1 MGDSEES
8 LGQEVATLRQEVIR
22 LTQEL
27 DQTSSEK
34 IQSAQYGLVLLEE
47 KENLEARCQELEAH
61 FENTK
66 HELQVTQE
74 ALTKFQSSQQVSTRT
89 GIEHEETLLYESA
102 ARETSLNTQI
112 VEFEIENKQIKVE
125 LERLKNEKFSAMAEL
140 TKIQKASEVLDHE
153 LKTVKGEMKEYR
165 FRETRLLTDYS
176 ELEEE
181 NVALQKQVSTL
192 RSTTVEFEGAK
203 HEIRHL
209 QEEVEVLN
217 SQVEELGNL
226 KKIAEKQLEEALEA
240 LQAEREQRY
249 ALKKELDTKNNSE
262 SMYQLGNLALSIQ
275 GGLSD
280 SAAPSSMGS
289 DGDEDAP
296 VFKKVSE
303 ESKETEEAE
312 DESAPAED
320 LFSEI
325 HLGQLKKLEK
335 QLESSETE
343 KMSLSLNVREI
354 QDNLE
359 TARKEA
365 LAQKAKVSELLAFVG
380 ELTKLNNPD
389 AAKLILSKESGDLK
403 NSSDVLQKHKDWNA
417 KALDEIKT
425 LQEHIKIF
433 SVEDYHTF
441 DTVGKLR
448 NDLNNLRSEIT
459 SNEKTMGDLN
469 HDIKIMDS
477 LSVEAQKV
485 LGLCQNELYNV
496 TEELAKIYHHI
507 CTANNITPSRVMLEH
522 SKGSDARQTEQKGE
536 SFSPSPS
543 KMDVLRA
550 KLRTV
555 QHLADSSQFGDSS
568 TVTTNLDTIKDQ
580 LKYLK
585 SAIESSLEL
594 SKKKS
599 SVTAETPGN
608 LSPISEGELAEA
620 QEQLVKLK
628 SLLSTKREQIA
639 TLRTV
644 LKANKQTAEV
654 ALANLKSKYDT
665 EKTIVSDTMV
675 KLRNELRLLKED
687 AATFS
692 SLRAMFAARCEEY
705 SGQVDELQRSLGGA
719 EDEKKTLNQLLRMAI
734 HQKLVLTQ
742 RLEDI
747 EMSDMRPSHGGP
759 RRGQRKTSGY
769 SRGNRGGSGYN
780 GGFQGGSR

>member
-1 MGDSEES
+1 M
-8 LGQEVATLRQEVIR
+8 
-22 LTQEL
+22 
-27 DQTSSEK
+27 
-34 IQSAQYGLVLLEE
+34 
-47 KENLEARCQELEAH
+47 
-61 FENTK
+61 
-66 HELQVTQE
+66 
-74 ALTKFQSSQQVSTRT
+74 
-89 GIEHEETLLYESA
+89 
-102 ARETSLNTQI
+102 
-112 VEFEIENKQIKVE
+112 
-125 LERLKNEKFSAMAEL
+125 
-140 TKIQKASEVLDHE
+140 
-153 LKTVKGEMKEYR
+153 
-165 FRETRLLTDYS
+165 
-176 ELEEE
+176 
-181 NVALQKQVSTL
+181 
-192 RSTTVEFEGAK
+192 
-203 HEIRHL
+203 
-209 QEEVEVLN
+209 
-217 SQVEELGNL
+217 
-226 KKIAEKQLEEALEA
+226 
-240 LQAEREQRY
+240 
-249 ALKKELDTKNNSE
+249 
-262 SMYQLGNLALSIQ
+262 
-275 GGLSD
+275 
-280 SAAPSSMGS
+280 
-289 DGDEDAP
+289 
-296 VFKKVSE
+296 FKKVSE
-303 ESKETEEAE
+303 EAKEAEEAD

-380 ELTKLNNPD
+380 ELTKLNNAD

-403 NSSDVLQKHKDWNA
+403 NSSDLLQKHKDWNA
-417 KALDEIKT
+417 KALDEIKS

-441 DTVGKLR
+441 DTVSKLR
-448 NDLNNLRSEIT
+448 NDLNGLRSEIT

-522 SKGSDARQTEQKGE
+522 SKGGQKINIVAFNKFDANTFSGSDPRQTEQKGE

-543 KMDVLRA
+543 KMDVLRS

-568 TVTTNLDTIKDQ
+568 TVATNLDTIKDQ

-585 SAIESSLEL
+585 SAIESSLEM
-594 SKKKS
+594 SKKKMSS

-608 LSPISEGELAEA
+608 LSPVSEGELVEA

-705 SGQVDELQRSLGGA
+705 STQVDELQVNFSYFSSIIASFDNSFQRSLGGA

-747 EMSDMRPSHGGP
+747 EMSEMRPSHVCSVENCWP
-759 RRGQRKTSGY
+759 RSNDFFLFFREVREGVRGKPPVTAEAIAEDPDITGD
-769 SRGNRGGSGYN
+769 SRGARDETIRGKDGKIKLWVYKLH
-780 GGFQGGSR
+780 FTKQGLYSLFSHSKIYMKLSTVKTRKRIE

>member
-1 MGDSEES
+1 
-8 LGQEVATLRQEVIR
+8 
-22 LTQEL
+22 
-27 DQTSSEK
+27 
-34 IQSAQYGLVLLEE
+34 
-47 KENLEARCQELEAH
+47 
-61 FENTK
+61 
-66 HELQVTQE
+66 
-74 ALTKFQSSQQVSTRT
+74 
-89 GIEHEETLLYESA
+89 
-102 ARETSLNTQI
+102 
-112 VEFEIENKQIKVE
+112 
-125 LERLKNEKFSAMAEL
+125 
-140 TKIQKASEVLDHE
+140 
-153 LKTVKGEMKEYR
+153 
-165 FRETRLLTDYS
+165 
-176 ELEEE
+176 
-181 NVALQKQVSTL
+181 
-192 RSTTVEFEGAK
+192 
-203 HEIRHL
+203 
-209 QEEVEVLN
+209 
-217 SQVEELGNL
+217 
-226 KKIAEKQLEEALEA
+226 
-240 LQAEREQRY
+240 
-249 ALKKELDTKNNSE
+249 
-262 SMYQLGNLALSIQ
+262 
-275 GGLSD
+275 
-280 SAAPSSMGS
+280 MGS

-303 ESKETEEAE
+303 ESKEAEEAE

-365 LAQKAKVSELLAFVG
+365 LAQKAKVSELLAFVA
-380 ELTKLNNPD
+380 ELTKLNNAD

-403 NSSDVLQKHKDWNA
+403 NSSDVLQKHRDWNA

-441 DTVGKLR
+441 DTVSKLR
-448 NDLNNLRSEIT
+448 NDLNGLRSEIT

-522 SKGSDARQTEQKGE
+522 SKGGQQKTFLKYFMIKPFFAFTDPRQAEQKGE

-543 KMDVLRA
+543 KMDVLRS

-555 QHLADSSQFGDSS
+555 QHLADSSQFGDST
-568 TVTTNLDTIKDQ
+568 TVATNLDTIKDQ

-594 SKKKS
+594 SKKKMS
-599 SVTAETPGN
+599 SSAIADTPGN
-608 LSPISEGELAEA
+608 LSPVSEGELVEA

-705 SGQVDELQRSLGGA
+705 STQVDELQVKFSGFLPIISA
-719 EDEKKTLNQLLRMAI
+719 
-734 HQKLVLTQ
+734 
-742 RLEDI
+742 
-747 EMSDMRPSHGGP
+747 SDNHYFLAKPWWR
-759 RRGQRKTSGY
+759 
-769 SRGNRGGSGYN
+769 
-780 GGFQGGSR
+780 

>member
-1 MGDSEES
+1 MTSP
-8 LGQEVATLRQEVIR
+8 LQQELDTLRQEVVR

-47 KENLEARCQELEAH
+47 KEGLEARCQELETH
-61 FENTK
+61 FENTR

-74 ALTKFQSSQQVSTRT
+74 ALAKFQSSQQVSTRT

-112 VEFEIENKQIKVE
+112 IEFEIENKQIKAE
-125 LERLKNEKFSAMAEL
+125 LERLKNEKFSAMSEL
-140 TKIQKASEVLDHE
+140 TKVQKSSEVLEHE

-226 KKIAEKQLEEALEA
+226 KKIAEKQLEEALES

-249 ALKKELDTKNNSE
+249 ALKKELDSKNNSE

-275 GGLSD
+275 GGLSE
-280 SAAPSSMGS
+280 SGAPSSMGS
-289 DGDEDAP
+289 DADEDAP

-303 ESKETEEAE
+303 EVKAPQEEE
-312 DESAPAED
+312 DDSGPAED

-335 QLESSETE
+335 QLENSETE

-359 TARKEA
+359 AARREA
-365 LAQKAKVSELLAFVG
+365 LGQKAKVSELLAFVG
-380 ELTKLNNPD
+380 ELTKLNTED
-389 AAKLILSKESGDLK
+389 AAKLFQSKDSTDLK
-403 NSSDVLQKHKDWNA
+403 NTGDVLQKHRSWNA
-417 KALDEIKT
+417 KALDEIKA

-433 SVEDYHTF
+433 SIEDYHTY
-441 DTVGKLR
+441 DTVSKMK
-448 NDLNNLRSEIT
+448 NDMCDLKSEIT
-459 SNEKTMGDLN
+459 ANEKSIGDLN

-477 LSVEAQKV
+477 LSVEAQKA

-507 CTANNITPSRVMLEH
+507 CTAHNITPSRIMLEH
-522 SKGSDARQTEQKGE
+522 SKGSDPKQSKEQKGE
-536 SFSPSPS
+536 KTISPS
-543 KMDVLRA
+543 KMDVLRS

-555 QHLADSSQFGDSS
+555 QHLTDTGQFGDST
-568 TVTTNLDTIKDQ
+568 TVATNLDTIKDQ

-585 SAIESSLEL
+585 SAIESSLEI
-594 SKKKS
+594 SKKKMS
-599 SVTAETPGN
+599 TSITETPGN
-608 LSPISEGELAEA
+608 LSPVTEGELVEA
-620 QEQLVKLK
+620 QDQIVKLK

-705 SGQVDELQRSLGGA
+705 STQVDELQRQLGGA

-747 EMSDMRPSHGGP
+747 EMSDLRPTHGGP

-769 SRGNRGGSGYN
+769 GRGGRGGSGGYT